1 MEKRTPHYRLTEI
14 QTVVAERGALAFT
27 RSALDNGHAM
37 GLATSEMM
45 KVVCSMTAANFYKSM
60 TTYHDHTAW
69 HDVYHA
75 ITVIGNLAYIK
86 VSNPHGRG
94 PVIQFK
100 EK

>member
-1 MEKRTPHYRLTEI
+1 MEKRTPHYSLTEI
-14 QTVVAERGALAFT
+14 QAIVAERGASAFT
-27 RSALDNGHAM
+27 RTAIDNGHAM
-37 GLATSEMM
+37 GLSVQEMM
-45 KVVCSMTAANFYKSM
+45 EVVCSMSIANFYKSM

-75 ITVIGNLAYIK
+75 ITPVGSIAYIK
-86 VSNPHGRG
+86 LSNPHGRG

>member
-1 MEKRTPHYRLTEI
+1 MHGETDAALQPGRNKGLC
-14 QTVVAERGALAFT
+14 RGT
-27 RSALDNGHAM
+27 RGIGIYIDNGHAM
-37 GLATSEMM
+37 GLIVQDMIE
-45 KVVCSMTAANFYKSM
+45 VVCSMTIANFYKSM

-75 ITVIGNLAYIK
+75 ITPVGSIAYIK
-86 VSNPHGRG
+86 VSDPSGRR

>member
-1 MEKRTPHYRLTEI
+1 MEKRTPHYSLTEI
-14 QTVVAERGALAFT
+14 QAIVAERGALAFT
-27 RSALDNGHAM
+27 RTAIDNGHAM
-37 GLATSEMM
+37 GLSVQEMM
-45 KVVCSMTAANFYKSM
+45 EVVCSMTIANFYKSM
-60 TTYHDHTAW
+60 TAYHDHTAW

-75 ITVIGNLAYIK
+75 ITPIGSIAYIK

>member
-1 MEKRTPHYRLTEI
+1 MEKRTSHYSLAEI
-14 QTVVAERGALAFT
+14 KAIVAERGALAFT
-27 RSALDNGHAM
+27 RTAIDNGHAM
-37 GLATSEMM
+37 GLIVQDMM
-45 KVVCSMTAANFYKSM
+45 EVVCSMTIANFYKSM

-75 ITVIGNLAYIK
+75 ITPVGSIAYIK
-86 VSNPHGRG
+86 VSDPSGRR